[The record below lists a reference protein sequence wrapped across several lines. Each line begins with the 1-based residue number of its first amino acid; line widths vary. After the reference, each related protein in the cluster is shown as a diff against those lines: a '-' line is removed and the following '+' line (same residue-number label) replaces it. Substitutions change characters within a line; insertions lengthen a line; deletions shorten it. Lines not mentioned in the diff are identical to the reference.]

1 MVTCYR
7 LHDRLLLFNSAW
19 INDSLFFTH
28 NILLVINNIPINPVI
43 TNVSPVNKV
52 SNSFWKNGIGRSLKD
67 FQDLNH
73 QLMKRRMLHLT
84 SFSAV

>member
-28 NILLVINNIPINPVI
+28 NILLVINNIPNNPVI

-52 SNSFWKNGIGRSLKD
+52 SNPFWNNDIGRSLKN

-73 QLMKRRMLHLT
+73 QLMKRRISHLT
-84 SFSAV
+84 LFTVN